1 MKERTKMNGLVYHA
15 KPSGKTYQSGQN
27 KCYKK
32 LQKLETLIREGYKL
46 TDVKKKPTE
55 DEKFKVIITCFGP
68 MKITIEE
75 YNAHCKQEGF

>member
-1 MKERTKMNGLVYHA
+1 MRTKTKMTGLIYHV
-15 KPSGKTYQSGQN
+15 KPSGKTHQSGQN

-32 LQKLETLIREGYKL
+32 LQKLEALIKEGYKL
-46 TDVKKKPTE
+46 TDAKKKHE